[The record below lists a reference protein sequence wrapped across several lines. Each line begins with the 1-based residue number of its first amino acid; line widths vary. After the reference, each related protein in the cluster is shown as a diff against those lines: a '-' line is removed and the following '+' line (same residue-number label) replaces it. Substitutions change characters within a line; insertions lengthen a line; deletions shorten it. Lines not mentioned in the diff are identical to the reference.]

1 MRDDHLRTLGL
12 EGDTYP
18 EATFRLTQPITLPAA
33 ATSGVTLTVSATGE
47 LIIHGTTQT
56 VTIPLT
62 AKVFGSQIEVAGS
75 ISFPFE
81 KFGVT
86 PPSIGGFVSVQDT
99 ATMEFDVHFAHA

>member
-1 MRDDHLRTLGL
+1 
-12 EGDTYP
+12 
-18 EATFRLTQPITLPAA
+18 
-33 ATSGVTLTVSATGE
+33 VTLTVSATGE